1 MKVSNKLSK
10 GTYRKLV
17 WMELIFGRT
26 INFLMLL
33 VYALAFRTLYSIAK
47 VGQIRKNLPIL
58 FLFFIVLLGMII
70 EIFVSYYR
78 AMRNSIYYDKESI
91 INIENN
97 GVGIVNGEK
106 EILYPWKKIIKI
118 RENKNWYYIYING
131 NMLLTLSKHTI
142 STDKKDEIE
151 KYFSNHKPIKR
162 MYQKWTSIFLFV
174 TITVIGAYKIGTT
187 AVNFNGALSWKL
199 LELKTDKKIKLKDKN
214 FYSTS
219 LEGILKEVSEKIKFQ
234 PNLMTNSLEIN
245 FEPDGTIKSID
256 TYIYGFD
263 ENYKLV
269 NGYLL
274 YYDKNKSSKL
284 TVHVQDWGN
293 GGTMKYNKNN
303 DIKILIAMLKHIP
316 IKEQV
321 SNWGQNEYGILY
333 RGVRNFGYNL
343 EGIRYIDK
351 NGSIVIPEMPREE
364 AIGPTVSIYS
374 PGNEKTIIPHRFVY
388 KEEINIK

>member
-1 MKVSNKLSK
+1 MKVSNKLTR

-17 WMELIFGRT
+17 WMELLFGRT

-33 VYALAFRTLYSIAK
+33 FYTLAFRVLYFIAK
-47 VGQIRKNLPIL
+47 VGQLRKNAPML
-58 FLFFIVLLGMII
+58 FLFCLVLLGMII
-70 EIFVSYYR
+70 EVFISYHR
-78 AMRNSIYYDKESI
+78 AMKNKIYYGQESVI
-91 INIENN
+91 SIENN
-97 GVGIVNGEK
+97 GLGIINGQE
-106 EILYPWKKIIKI
+106 EILYSWDKIMKI
-118 RENKNWYYIYING
+118 QENKSWYYIYMKENIF
-131 NMLLTLSKHTI
+131 LPLSKRVI
-142 STDKKDEIE
+142 SMEEKDQIE
-151 KYFSNHKPIKR
+151 KYFSSHKIIKR
-162 MYQKWTSIFLFV
+162 TYQQWIIVSLFV
-174 TITVIGAYKIGTT
+174 VITILGGYKIGTT

-219 LEGILKEVSEKIKFQ
+219 LEGILKEVSDKVKFQ

-269 NGYLL
+269 DGYLL

-284 TVHVQDWGN
+284 TIHVQDWGN
-293 GGTMKYNKNN
+293 GGTMKYNEDN
-303 DIKILIAMLKHIP
+303 DLKILITMLKRIP
-316 IKEQV
+316 IKEEV
-321 SNWGQNEYGILY
+321 SKWGQNQYGILY
-333 RGVRNFGYNL
+333 RGVRSFGYNL

-351 NGSIVIPEMPREE
+351 KGNIIIPEVPREE
-364 AIGPTVSIYS
+364 VIGPTVSVYS
-374 PGNEKTIIPHRFVY
+374 PGNENIIIPHRFVY